1 MWGEGA
7 RNAIAREGF
16 DAPRGTTMAD
26 KQPMQGVPKGDD
38 GAKVDAREK
47 GGVNGAPAKGQGGE
61 SGGGSYPNPHDE
73 K

>member
-1 MWGEGA
+1 
-7 RNAIAREGF
+7 
-16 DAPRGTTMAD
+16 MAD